1 MMKEQAKLQKTLTLF
16 QVVFLG
22 LAWMTPM
29 IYFSI
34 YGIAYEASHGMLTQ
48 AYSLAFLAI
57 VFTAYSYSIMARAYP
72 ASGSAYTYVKKAI
85 HPYLGFLVGWAI
97 LLDYLFSPII
107 ACLTFGIYMHA
118 QFPSIPAPVWMILI
132 NVIITVVNLRGVNIS
147 ANLSKIIVL
156 LQIAFIALFCILLT
170 KQLSGVTEPLHPFL
184 QTEVPLPTVLAG
196 ASMICFSFLGF
207 DSITNMS
214 EETINSGKNIPRAI
228 FIIILAA
235 SVLYI
240 TPSLLTQLVY
250 PHIAFLDIDSAG
262 LEIVKMV
269 GGAGLSAIF
278 IVVLMF
284 AIFSQG
290 LSSVTSVS
298 RLMYV
303 MGRESILPKRWFGMI
318 HPTYKTPAFN
328 ILFTG
333 IISLFS
339 FVISLDIAVK
349 FVNFGALTAFIFIN
363 LSVISKRYIKD
374 KQRSPVQTILYLI
387 FPAIGMCVIGWL
399 LSLLDLTALLM
410 GAGWL
415 IFGILYRL
423 YNTKWVLNKSVVL
436 SE

>member
-1 MMKEQAKLQKTLTLF
+1 MKQEVKLAKTLTLF

-34 YGIAYEASHGMLTQ
+34 YGIAYEASQGMLTQ

-72 ASGSAYTYVKKAI
+72 TSGSAYTYVKKAI

-118 QFPSIPAPVWMILI
+118 QFPSIPAAAWMIVI
-132 NVIITVVNLRGVNIS
+132 NVAVTIVNLRGVNIS

-156 LQIAFIALFCILLT
+156 LQMGFIALFCILLA
-170 KQLSGVTEPLHPFL
+170 KQLSDVSAPLHPFL
-184 QTEVPLPTVLAG
+184 QTDVPLPTVLAG

-207 DSITNMS
+207 DSVSNMS
-214 EETINSGKNIPRAI
+214 EETKNSGKNIPKAI
-228 FIIILAA
+228 FIIILTA

-240 TPSLLTQLVY
+240 VPSLLTQLVF
-250 PHIAFLDIDSAG
+250 PHITFLDVDSAG

-298 RLMYV
+298 RLLYV

-318 HPTYKTPAFN
+318 HSKYKTPAFN

-333 IISLFS
+333 IISLFAL
-339 FVISLDIAVK
+339 VISLDTAVK

-363 LSVISKRYIKD
+363 LSVIFKRYIKD
-374 KQRSPVQTILYLI
+374 RQRSPLQTVLYLI
-387 FPAIGMCVIGWL
+387 CPIIGMCVVSWL
-399 LSLLDLTALLM
+399 LSLLDTSALMM

-415 IFGILYRL
+415 LFGIVYRL
-423 YNTKWVLNKSVVL
+423 YKTKWVSNRSVVF